1 MAESPEA
8 SSSAT
13 WTVPVYFW
21 ACTPIST
28 LTICRQRFLDGRG
41 VIESVLRPEGSLDSG
56 NGPKSGVAPWLRKT
70 GKRRS
75 RLRLCARERR
85 RSARE
90 RRDARS
96 ARRPRPQAPVP
107 KCPGGS
113 ARKSGHP
120 PSPVKHGPSIGFDLP
135 EKIERAI
142 LMQNQE
148 AGIASPQVAAT
159 VQSNHQCHQTSE
171 IVQHRPC
178 VTQRQFWQGPP
189 HRNVWAW
196 RRRPQRSRDP

>member
-1 MAESPEA
+1 MH
-8 SSSAT
+8 
-13 WTVPVYFW
+13 
-21 ACTPIST
+21 PIST
-28 LTICRQRFLDGRG
+28 LTIWTAASFASASSTVAALSRAYCAQRAAGTPATAQR
-41 VIESVLRPEGSLDSG
+41 
-56 NGPKSGVAPWLRKT
+56 APWRRKT

-96 ARRPRPQAPVP
+96 ARRPGHKRPCRNAWVARRGSRHTRLPRQTGAPSV
-107 KCPGGS
+107 
-113 ARKSGHP
+113 
-120 PSPVKHGPSIGFDLP
+120 GFDLP
-135 EKIERAI
+135 ETIERSI

-159 VQSNHQCHQTSE
+159 VQSNRQYHQNSE

-178 VTQRQFWQGPP
+178 VTQRQFWRGPP
-189 HRNVWAW
+189 RRNVRAW
-196 RRRPQRSRDP
+196 HPRRQRTLAP